1 MSYEYDFEWPVGIWK
16 NDVQRLCRLFIYLV
30 IWTSE
35 SDIPNIEE
43 RFQRI
48 QSILIHEFP
57 LTLWESKAQQLR
69 PISLVN
75 EVARTAAPALTV
87 LKEAGT
93 FDDLPQSSYILSPST
108 FGEHTPIFECRLV

>member
-43 RFQRI
+43 CFQRI

-57 LTLWESKAQQLR
+57 LTLWESKAQKLR
-69 PISLVN
+69 PINLVN
-75 EVARTAAPALTV
+75 EVDHTTAPALTSANLERTIEV
-87 LKEAGT
+87 IEIISILKY
-93 FDDLPQSSYILSPST
+93 PQSFL
-108 FGEHTPIFECRLV
+108 